1 MKDYWLENGDILVHK
16 GQGVPIGL
24 LVIVAIGGF
33 VFLAVAP
40 WPVGVLGSLL
50 LWFVFALELLSFV
63 QSEEFDR
70 RRKVM
75 RRRGVLGLGW
85 IEPLD
90 RFACVDVVRG
100 YSKRGLPQIRV
111 NLERVG
117 LEKGAGPECLVAL
130 YPFPSEADENEAR
143 EWGDRLARFLDL
155 PLRLQL

>member
-24 LVIVAIGGF
+24 LVIIAIGGF

-40 WPVGVLGSLL
+40 WPVGVLGNLL
-50 LWFVFALELLSFV
+50 LWFVFALQLLSFV

-75 RRRGVLGLGW
+75 RRRGVLGLRW

-90 RFACVDVVRG
+90 RFACVHVVVR
-100 YSKRGLPQIRV
+100 IA
-111 NLERVG
+111 
-117 LEKGAGPECLVAL
+117 GAGCP
-130 YPFPSEADENEAR
+130 
-143 EWGDRLARFLDL
+143 RFA
-155 PLRLQL
+155 